1 MPWSVFAVVALFWKA
16 RRELLSL
23 AKTRKGEFLTL
34 GGFIL
39 PFIVLSTSHYKLPHY
54 IFPLFPFMALM
65 LAQMFVETSDKAIL
79 WAQRLMK
86 SGIAI
91 VVLLVGALAGVILFW
106 VFPYQW
112 GWALFSIPLFVGSL
126 WALTLR
132 DPVKAWIMSLT
143 LIAVC
148 LNTVLNFHFYPQLL
162 TYQNGSALAP
172 RAMEMGAHSQNT
184 AFFKTSSHS
193 FDFYMDTT
201 IPVRSKP
208 DQIQEGDRF
217 IFTDEDG
224 MKELMASATFSPD
237 SIVEHDGY
245 RVTLLNTRF
254 LNPQTRNQTLKKT
267 YLLIRNP

>member
-1 MPWSVFAVVALFWKA
+1 
-16 RRELLSL
+16 
-23 AKTRKGEFLTL
+23 
-34 GGFIL
+34 
-39 PFIVLSTSHYKLPHY
+39 
-54 IFPLFPFMALM
+54 MALM

-86 SGIAI
+86 TGIVI
-91 VVLLVGALAGVILFW
+91 VVLMVGGLAGIILFW
-106 VFPYQW
+106 VFPYEW
-112 GWALFSIPLFVGSL
+112 GWVLFSIPLFLGSL

-132 DPVKAWIMSLT
+132 DPLKAWILSLS

-162 TYQNGSALAP
+162 AYQNGSALAP
-172 RAMEMGAHSQNT
+172 RAMEMGAYSQNT

-193 FDFYMDTT
+193 FDFYMNTT

-208 DQIQEGDRF
+208 NQIQESDRF
-217 IFTDEDG
+217 IFTDENG
-224 MKELMASATFSPD
+224 MKELTASSVFTPD

-254 LNPQTRNQTLKKT
+254 LNPQTRDQTLKKT
-267 YLLIRNP
+267 YLLMRDL